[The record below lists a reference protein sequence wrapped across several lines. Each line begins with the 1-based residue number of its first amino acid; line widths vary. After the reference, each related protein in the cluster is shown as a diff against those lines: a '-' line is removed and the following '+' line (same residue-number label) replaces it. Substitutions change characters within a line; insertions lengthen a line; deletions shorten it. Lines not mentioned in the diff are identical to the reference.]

1 MSENKIKY
9 YMFMQHKGEIVETA
23 IRESGY
29 SITKVV
35 EKLGKS
41 RRWIYHL
48 FQNPNAPIDFILD
61 IGKIIHHDFYS
72 EIDELK
78 PVIQNNTAVVSSE
91 DCVDFWKSKYYKLM
105 EDYHELLKAPKA

>member
-1 MSENKIKY
+1 
-9 YMFMQHKGEIVETA
+9 MQHKGKIVEQA

-48 FQNPNAPIDFILD
+48 FQNPNASIDFILE

-72 EIDELK
+72 EIKELK
-78 PVIQNNTAVVSSE
+78 PVIKEYKTSE
-91 DCVDFWKSKYYKLM
+91 IINDSAEYWRTKYYELM
-105 EDYHELLKAPKA
+105 EDHHELIKRHVQIEY

>member
-1 MSENKIKY
+1 
-9 YMFMQHKGEIVETA
+9 MQHKGEIVELA

-78 PVIQNNTAVVSSE
+78 PAAHPQNANTSNE
-91 DCVDFWKSKYYKLM
+91 DTVEYWKSKYYKLM
-105 EDYHELLKAPKA
+105 EDHLELLKIYKNIDTSTHS

>member
-1 MSENKIKY
+1 
-9 YMFMQHKGEIVETA
+9 MQHKGEIVEKA

-48 FQNPNAPIDFILD
+48 FQNPNAPIDFILE

-72 EIDELK
+72 EVDELK
-78 PVIQNNTAVVSSE
+78 PVALANAINGSNEETI
-91 DCVDFWKSKYYKLM
+91 DYWKNKYYKLM
-105 EDYHELLKAPKA
+105 EDHHELIKKHND